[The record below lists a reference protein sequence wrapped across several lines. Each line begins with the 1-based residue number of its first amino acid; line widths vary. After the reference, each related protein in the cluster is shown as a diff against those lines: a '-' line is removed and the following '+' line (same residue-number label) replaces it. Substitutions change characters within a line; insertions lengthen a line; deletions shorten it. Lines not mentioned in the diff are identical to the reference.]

1 MVSDLMNENIPSY
14 EYSLLQL
21 KSLALETA
29 EMVSTSNL
37 TGLGS
42 ILNKCDYTNTRIH
55 PFLSNEEM
63 ATLLERV
70 RPFYSGV
77 KFTGAGGGGF
87 ALFISETPEKAEKL
101 QEMLSSFNNSELEI
115 VDFTLNTNG
124 ISATIL

>member
-1 MVSDLMNENIPSY
+1 
-14 EYSLLQL
+14 
-21 KSLALETA
+21 
-29 EMVSTSNL
+29 
-37 TGLGS
+37 
-42 ILNKCDYTNTRIH
+42 
-55 PFLSNEEM
+55 M